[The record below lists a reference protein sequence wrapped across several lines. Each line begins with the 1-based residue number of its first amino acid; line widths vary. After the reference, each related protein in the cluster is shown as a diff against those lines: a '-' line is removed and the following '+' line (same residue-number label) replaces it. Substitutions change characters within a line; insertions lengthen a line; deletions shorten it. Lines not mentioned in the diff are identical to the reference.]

1 MVAPVSLEPK
11 KGITQNDV
19 AKWLKAGKIQD
30 FYLQTAT
37 KVGRSIE
44 ESLRDSPLAENIKY
58 KPNGNSCEPILFFP
72 GGTYQADYYFGG
84 LKTGHDD
91 YQQSW
96 ALMAPLL
103 EEKKP
108 TIFGKIWRAVKE
120 PAKQK
125 YAINFD
131 KSDIEINLLST
142 VGDHDR
148 RSTSYKLRIKCDT
161 DIGNLIFTE
170 ACGSE
175 KEAFNFFVKIIPG
188 FEQVEGADFE
198 KYCKDG
204 KYLFS
209 AKTAEFSSEKF
220 KTREHFNALRHY
232 FGKKI
237 KIS

>member
-1 MVAPVSLEPK
+1 MATQAALK
-11 KGITQNDV
+11 QGKGITQNDV
-19 AKWLKAGKIQD
+19 AKWLKGGKIQD

-37 KVGRSIE
+37 NVGRSIE
-44 ESLRDSPLAENIKY
+44 DSLRKSPLAESIKY
-58 KPNGNSCEPILFFP
+58 EHNGNNCTPILIFP
-72 GGTYQADYYFGG
+72 SGRSLADNYFGG
-84 LKTGHDD
+84 LMTGRDD

-96 ALMAPLL
+96 ALMAPFL

-108 TIFGKIWRAVKE
+108 TFFGKLFRTIKE

-125 YAINFD
+125 YTINFD
-131 KSDIEINLLST
+131 RSDIEINLLST
-142 VGDHDR
+142 VGDNGR

-161 DIGNLIFTE
+161 DVGNLIFAE
-170 ACGSE
+170 AGCSE

-198 KYCKDG
+198 KYCNDG

-209 AKTAEFSSEKF
+209 AKTAEFSSAKF
-220 KTREHFNALRHY
+220 KTREHFGALRHY